1 MGRLPLLNMFFY
13 KFFPSTPTDAIQ
25 QLTDG
30 ITQWVGT
37 LVNAILPPMTPT
49 PAWYQQI
56 KSVLPTSQQHSQSW
70 LNDTAP
76 NIIADMTTSFI
87 TYSSMFANVVKDV
100 TPLLTQIAQQNNIP
114 TADQVQQL
122 TQLVTTLAQTA
133 AAN

>member
-1 MGRLPLLNMFFY
+1 
-13 KFFPSTPTDAIQ
+13 
-25 QLTDG
+25 
-30 ITQWVGT
+30 
-37 LVNAILPPMTPT
+37 
-49 PAWYQQI
+49 
-56 KSVLPTSQQHSQSW
+56 
-70 LNDTAP
+70 
-76 NIIADMTTSFI
+76 MTTSFI